1 MMTTEYTSQEM
12 MLFSNRLEVPR
23 AAYQRRF
30 RSKRARLIAEFFDE
44 RLANPL
50 KVSFRDGR
58 YRVFDGQ
65 HTMAARIMLNGGKHL
80 PIKCIVYMG
89 LTEQDEAALF
99 AQQAGFSAPLTAG
112 EYLRAQIC
120 AREYESAAFQNACN
134 ALDLQLDFD
143 QKRGEFRIGCIKTA
157 FEAYRRIGEEQ
168 FTEAMRILIAAC
180 NGDPDSLCAANV
192 SAITHFVE
200 LYHGEY
206 DPHRLATRLGHVD
219 PLTIYH
225 EGQIAG
231 ASLRGYKKYL
241 YQIYRIYNGSSKTNK
256 LPLKF

>member
-30 RSKRARLIAEFFDE
+30 RAKRARLIAEFFDE

-65 HTMAARIMLNGGKHL
+65 HTMAARIMLNDGKHL

-120 AREYESAAFQNACN
+120 AKEYESVAFQDVCN

-143 QKRGEFRIGCIKTA
+143 
-157 FEAYRRIGEEQ
+157 
-168 FTEAMRILIAAC
+168 
-180 NGDPDSLCAANV
+180 
-192 SAITHFVE
+192 
-200 LYHGEY
+200 
-206 DPHRLATRLGHVD
+206 
-219 PLTIYH
+219 
-225 EGQIAG
+225 
-231 ASLRGYKKYL
+231 
-241 YQIYRIYNGSSKTNK
+241 
-256 LPLKF
+256 